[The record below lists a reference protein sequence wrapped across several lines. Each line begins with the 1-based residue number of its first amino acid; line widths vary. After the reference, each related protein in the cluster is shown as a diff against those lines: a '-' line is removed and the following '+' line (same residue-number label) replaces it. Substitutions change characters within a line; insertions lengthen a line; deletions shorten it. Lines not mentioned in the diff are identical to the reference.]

1 MAKDPVCGMVVDEKI
16 AISAEIEGREF
27 YFCSSNCLNT
37 FANPEKELSKL
48 KKRMYVAASGA
59 LILAILR
66 GIVYLGLAFGA
77 ITVTWAPIPNLPYLT
92 WGLLLFIIVTPVQFI
107 GGWTF
112 YKGAYEAIKR
122 KTANMDLLISIGTLA
137 AYIYSVVVLFFPGL
151 FPVKERDVYFEV
163 SAVIIAFVLLGKYME
178 EAIKK
183 RSSASVRKLLDL
195 RPTIARVIRNG
206 EVKEI
211 PANEVI
217 VNDTLLVKPGEKI
230 PTDGIVIE
238 GISAVDQKMITGES
252 IPVDKKEGEEVI
264 GATVNKQGL
273 LKIRA
278 TKIGVETA
286 LSQIVHIV
294 EEAQS
299 STGKIQRLVDTVSAK
314 FVPTVVSVSVAA
326 FLVWYFVMGSF
337 VMGLLSF
344 IAVLIIACPCAL
356 GIATPAALMVG
367 VGKGAEAGILI
378 RGAEYLELSQ
388 KINTVVLD
396 KTGTITK
403 GEPSV
408 TDIVSF
414 NGYSDKDVL
423 FNAASVESGSEHP
436 LAQAIVKS
444 ALTVQQTIVKES
456 SKKQKQE
463 QEQKQQ
469 HPDEQSQK
477 KYWQKEERKEE
488 GKEEEENDDAQKN
501 EKDISMIQNLK
512 QFEALSGMGVKAIV
526 NNKHILFGNRKLIK
540 KFTGHLDFDSTLKD
554 DNDVLEEKMT
564 KLESEGKTVMI
575 LAVEEDIAGLVA
587 VADTIKESSADA
599 VKALKELGIEV
610 IMLTGDNEKTSRAVA
625 QKVDISNVIANVLPG
640 EKAEI
645 VKQLQSKGKVVGMVG
660 DGINDAPA
668 LAQAD
673 IGIAIGSGSDIAKET
688 GGIILIKDDIM
699 DVGRAIKLSRI
710 TMKKIKQNLFW
721 ALIYNAAGIPVAA
734 VGLLSPI
741 LAAVAM
747 AFSSI
752 SVIANSS
759 LLKRIKIID
768 E

>member
-1 MAKDPVCGMVVDEKI
+1 
-16 AISAEIEGREF
+16 
-27 YFCSSNCLNT
+27 
-37 FANPEKELSKL
+37 
-48 KKRMYVAASGA
+48 
-59 LILAILR
+59 
-66 GIVYLGLAFGA
+66 
-77 ITVTWAPIPNLPYLT
+77 WAPIPDLPYLT

-112 YKGAYEAIKR
+112 YKGAYEAIKT

-151 FPVKERDVYFEV
+151 LPVKERDVYFEV

-195 RPTIARVIRNG
+195 RPTMARVIRNG

-211 PANEVI
+211 PANEVVI
-217 VNDTLLVKPGEKI
+217 NDIILVKPGEKI

-238 GISAVDQKMITGES
+238 GTSAVDQKMITGES

-273 LKIRA
+273 LKIKA
-278 TKIGVETA
+278 TKVGVETA

-294 EEAQS
+294 EQAQS
-299 STGKIQRLVDTVSAK
+299 STGKIQRLVDMVSAK
-314 FVPTVVSVSVAA
+314 FVPAVVSVSVAA

-378 RGAEYLELSQ
+378 RGAEYLELSE
-388 KINTVVLD
+388 KIDTVVLD

-408 TDIVSF
+408 TDIVPF
-414 NGYSDKDVL
+414 NDYSDKGVL
-423 FNAASVESGSEHP
+423 LLAASVESGSEHP

-444 ALTVQQTIVKES
+444 ALTVRKTIAKED
-456 SKKQKQE
+456 SKRQE
-463 QEQKQQ
+463 EQK
-469 HPDEQSQK
+469 
-477 KYWQKEERKEE
+477 
-488 GKEEEENDDAQKN
+488 AQ
-501 EKDISMIQNLK
+501 DISILQNLR

-526 NNKHILFGNRKLIK
+526 DDKHILFGNRKLIK
-540 KFTGHLDFDSTLKD
+540 KFNVHFNFDNTLLKD
-554 DNDVLEEKMT
+554 DNDILEEKMT
-564 KLESEGKTVMI
+564 NLESEGKTVMI
-575 LAVEEDIAGLVA
+575 LAVEGKIAGLVA
-587 VADTIKESSADA
+587 VADTIKESSPDA
-599 VKALKELGIEV
+599 VKALKEMGIEV
-610 IMLTGDNEKTSRAVA
+610 IMLTGDNEKTAKAVA
-625 QKVDISNVIANVLPG
+625 QKVGITNVIANVLPG

-645 VKQLQSKGKVVGMVG
+645 IKQLQSKGKVVGMVG

-668 LAQAD
+668 LAQAH

-688 GGIILIKDDIM
+688 GGIVLIKDDIM
-699 DVGRAIKLSRI
+699 DVARAIKLSRI

-721 ALIYNAAGIPVAA
+721 ALIYNAAGIPIAA
-734 VGLLSPI
+734 VGLLSPV
-741 LAAVAM
+741 LAAAAM
-747 AFSSI
+747 ALSSI

>member
-1 MAKDPVCGMVVDEKI
+1 MAKDPVCGMFVDEKT
-16 AISAEIEGREF
+16 ALNAQIEGRQF
-27 YFCSSNCLNT
+27 YFCSINCLDT

-59 LILAILR
+59 LALAIMR
-66 GIVYLGLAFGA
+66 AMVYLGLAFGA
-77 ITVTWAPIPNLPYLT
+77 ITVTWAPIPNIPYLT

-137 AYIYSVVVLFFPGL
+137 AYIYSTVVLFFPGL

-195 RPTIARVIRNG
+195 RPSMATVIRNG
-206 EVKEI
+206 TMIEI
-211 PANEVI
+211 PSKEVVVDDI
-217 VNDTLLVKPGEKI
+217 LLVKPGEKI

-238 GISAVDQKMITGES
+238 GMSAVDEKMVTGES
-252 IPVDKKEGEEVI
+252 IPLDKKTGDQVI

-273 LKIRA
+273 LKIKA
-278 TKIGVETA
+278 TKVGAETA
-286 LSQIVHIV
+286 LSQIIHTV
-294 EEAQS
+294 ELAQS
-299 STGKIQRLVDTVSAK
+299 STGNIQRIVDSVSAK
-314 FVPTVVSVSVAA
+314 FVPIVVLVSVLSFV
-326 FLVWYFVMGSF
+326 LWIFVMGNF
-337 VMGLLSF
+337 IMGLLSF
-344 IAVLIIACPCAL
+344 IAVLIIACPCAM

-378 RGAEYLELSQ
+378 RGAEYLERSE
-388 KINTVVLD
+388 KIDTVVLD

-408 TDIVSF
+408 TDIVPLK
-414 NGYSDKDVL
+414 GYTTQEILQISGSL
-423 FNAASVESGSEHP
+423 ERGSEHP
-436 LAQAIVKS
+436 LAQAILKAAQS
-444 ALTVQQTIVKES
+444 KQNESISLDEPKE
-456 SKKQKQE
+456 
-463 QEQKQQ
+463 
-469 HPDEQSQK
+469 
-477 KYWQKEERKEE
+477 
-488 GKEEEENDDAQKN
+488 
-501 EKDISMIQNLK
+501 
-512 QFEALSGMGVKAIV
+512 FEAISGMGVKASI
-526 NNKHILFGNRKLIK
+526 NQKSILFGNK
-540 KFTGHLDFDSTLKD
+540 KIMNRYRVDIEKD
-554 DNDVLEEKMT
+554 IEKIMDI
-564 KLESEGKTVMI
+564 LESEGKTVMI
-575 LAVEEDIAGLVA
+575 LSVNNEIVGLIA
-587 VADTIKESSADA
+587 VADTVKHSSVAA
-599 VKALKELGIEV
+599 INRLKDLDIEV
-610 IMLTGDNEKTSRAVA
+610 VMLTGDNEKTATTIGK
-625 QKVDISNVIANVLPG
+625 KVGIKNIIANVLPS
-640 EKAEI
+640 EKAVVI
-645 VKQLQSKGKVVGMVG
+645 KRLQLEGKVVAMVG

-699 DVGRAIKLSRI
+699 DVPKAIKLSRA

-734 VGLLSPI
+734 LGLLSPI
-741 LAAVAM
+741 IAAAAM
-747 AFSSI
+747 ALSSI

-759 LLKRIKIID
+759 LLRRLKI
-768 E
+768 ENLR

>member
-1 MAKDPVCGMVVDEKI
+1 MAKDPVCGMVVDEKT
-16 AISAEIEGREF
+16 AISAQIEGRQF

-77 ITVTWAPIPNLPYLT
+77 ITVTWAPIPDLPYLT

-137 AYIYSVVVLFFPGL
+137 AYIYSVVVLFFPGM

-195 RPTIARVIRNG
+195 RPTMSRVIRNG

-211 PANEVI
+211 PANEVVI
-217 VNDTLLVKPGEKI
+217 NDIILVKPGEKI

-238 GISAVDQKMITGES
+238 GTSAVDQKMITGES

-273 LKIRA
+273 LKVKA
-278 TKIGVETA
+278 TKVGVETA

-294 EEAQS
+294 EQAQS

-314 FVPTVVSVSVAA
+314 FVPAVVSVSVAA

-378 RGAEYLELSQ
+378 RGAEYLELSE

-408 TDIVSF
+408 TDIVPF
-414 NGYSDKDVL
+414 NGYYDKDVL
-423 FNAASVESGSEHP
+423 LLAASVESGSEHP

-444 ALTVQQTIVKES
+444 ALNVQKSIVKEH
-456 SKKQKQE
+456 SKRQGKEEQQE
-463 QEQKQQ
+463 QHSQ
-469 HPDEQSQK
+469 EQSQEK
-477 KYWQKEERKEE
+477 GNEEQK
-488 GKEEEENDDAQKN
+488 GQ
-501 EKDISMIQNLK
+501 DISILQNLR
-512 QFEALSGMGVKAIV
+512 QFEALSGLGVKAIV
-526 NNKHILFGNRKLIK
+526 NDKHILFGNRKLIK
-540 KFTGHLDFDSTLKD
+540 KFNVHFNFVSSRKD
-554 DNDVLEEKMT
+554 GNDVLEEKMT
-564 KLESEGKTVMI
+564 NLESEGKTVMI
-575 LAVEEDIAGLVA
+575 LAVEGKIAGLVA
-587 VADTIKESSADA
+587 VADTIKESSPGA
-599 VKALKELGIEV
+599 VKALRELGIEV
-610 IMLTGDNEKTSRAVA
+610 IMLTGDNEKTAKAVA
-625 QKVDISNVIANVLPG
+625 QKVGITNVIANVLPG

-645 VKQLQSKGKVVGMVG
+645 IKQLQSEGKVVGMVG

-688 GGIILIKDDIM
+688 GGIVLIKDDIM
-699 DVGRAIKLSRI
+699 DVARAIRLSRI

-721 ALIYNAAGIPVAA
+721 ALIYNAAGIPIAA

-741 LAAVAM
+741 LAAAAM
-747 AFSSI
+747 ALSSI